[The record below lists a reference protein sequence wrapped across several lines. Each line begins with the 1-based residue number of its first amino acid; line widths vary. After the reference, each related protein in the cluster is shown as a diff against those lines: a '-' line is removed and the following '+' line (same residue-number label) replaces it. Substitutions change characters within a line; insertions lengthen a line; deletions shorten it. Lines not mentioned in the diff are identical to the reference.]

1 MGMNFL
7 EAAAQ
12 VVQHHPVTSIGGTV
26 VGVTLLWQGA
36 KAGLKR
42 FNQHLK
48 NREEIEEMLK
58 RMRSRPVLQLSDFA
72 KKPHP

>member
-1 MGMNFL
+1 MNFL

-12 VVQHHPVTSIGGTV
+12 VVQHHPVTSIGGAA
-26 VGVTLLWQGA
+26 VGVALLWQGA

-48 NREEIEEMLK
+48 NREEIEGMLN
-58 RMRSRPVLQLSDFA
+58 RMRGTPVSQLSDFA

>member
-48 NREEIEEMLK
+48 NREEIEKQVAQMQ
-58 RMRSRPVLQLSDFA
+58 SRPVPRLQDFA
-72 KKPHP
+72 KKARL